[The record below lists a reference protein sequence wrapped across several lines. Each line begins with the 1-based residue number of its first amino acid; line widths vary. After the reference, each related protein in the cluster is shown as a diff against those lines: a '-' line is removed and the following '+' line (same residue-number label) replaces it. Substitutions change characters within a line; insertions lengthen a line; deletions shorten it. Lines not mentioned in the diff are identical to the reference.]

1 MEYGN
6 KPKLVRSDKPD
17 VGLDLS
23 QMQLASLHCAISVI
37 LNLIPIMQ
45 YF

>member
-1 MEYGN
+1 MDYGN

-23 QMQLASLHCAISVI
+23 QISAGFSV
-37 LNLIPIMQ
+37 LCRQ
-45 YF
+45 